1 MNKKL
6 KEIDKIYNIQIDTN
20 KYLNKL
26 LEKYKNELDGFKYA
40 PSINDIIQN
49 KKIFI
54 RYIST
59 KGKLCYGGI
68 YYKVDEK
75 NNKFYILL
83 VNKYK
88 NIWSISFDENFI
100 FFKNISD
107 DNDNK
112 RDLFKSL
119 LDKYS

>member
-6 KEIDKIYNIQIDTN
+6 KEIDKIYNVQIDTN

-26 LEKYKNELDGFKYA
+26 TEKYKNELDGFNYA
-40 PSINDIIQN
+40 PTINDIIQN

-59 KGKLCYGGI
+59 KGKLGYGGI
-68 YYKVDEK
+68 YYKVVEEG
-75 NNKFYILL
+75 NKFYILL
-83 VNKYK
+83 INKYK

-100 FFKNISD
+100 FYKKILDENDSKKEIFKNLI
-107 DNDNK
+107 
-112 RDLFKSL
+112 
-119 LDKYS
+119 DKYS

>member
-1 MNKKL
+1 MSKNL
-6 KEIDKIYNIQIDTN
+6 KEIDKIYKIQIDTN

-26 LEKYKNELDGFKYA
+26 TEKYKNELNGFNYA
-40 PSINDIIQN
+40 ITINDIIQN

-59 KGKLCYGGI
+59 KGKLEYGGF
-68 YYKVDEK
+68 YYKVIEEY
-75 NNKFYILL
+75 NKFYILL

-88 NIWSISFDENFI
+88 NIWSISFDDHFI
-100 FFKNISD
+100 FYKNILD

-112 RDLFKSL
+112 REMFKDL